1 MHDYQR
7 DNFTQELN
15 VNKYWQLCALQ
26 QWGKSY
32 CIVGYKISDMQKWNI
47 EYEITNDLIYNKT
60 IYTSKHVVHES
71 TTITELQAY
80 FLKTHIE
87 NECER
92 VGVSNNPDS
101 EKEKEVEGHGIN
113 GTERG
118 SIIISQQCGSNNV
131 GATMFWNPLLMS

>member
-1 MHDYQR
+1 MR
-7 DNFTQELN
+7 KNT
-15 VNKYWQLCALQ
+15 
-26 QWGKSY
+26 Y

-87 NECER
+87 NECGR

-101 EKEKEVEGHGIN
+101 EKEKEVEGHDIN

-118 SIIISQQCGSNNV
+118 SNIISQQCGSNNV

>member
-1 MHDYQR
+1 MHDCQR
-7 DNFTQELN
+7 DNLTQELN
-15 VNKYWQLCALQ
+15 VNKYWQLHVRPSAMR
-26 QWGKSY
+26 KNTY
-32 CIVGYKISDMQKWNI
+32 CIVGYKISDIQKWNI

-60 IYTSKHVVHES
+60 IYTSKHVVHEP

-87 NECER
+87 NECGR

-118 SIIISQQCGSNNV
+118 SNIISQQCGSNNV
-131 GATMFWNPLLMS
+131 FYKLEL